1 MTNWWWIRHGPTHHK
16 GLVGWSD
23 IAADLSNV
31 SALKRLQAHLPEDGL
46 VVSSDLQRCVTT
58 ANAIQG
64 ARIRLPHNDKLREFN
79 FGDWELRNASDIA
92 KEYPDL
98 SKEYWANP
106 GETAPPHG
114 ESWNQA
120 AKRVCSA
127 IDAISAEHQ
136 GKNIIAVGHFGVI
149 LTQIQRAAKM
159 PASSAI
165 SFQIDNLS
173 ITKIEYLGGT
183 DWRVLGVN
191 FKP

>member
-16 GLVGWSD
+16 CLVGWSD

-64 ARIRLPHNDKLREFN
+64 ARIRLPHNDNLREFN

-98 SKEYWANP
+98 SKEYWSNP

-191 FKP
+191 CKP

>member
-1 MTNWWWIRHGPTHHK
+1 MTNWWWIRHGPTYHK

-31 SALKRLQAHLPEDGL
+31 FALKRLQAHLPEDGL

-64 ARIRLPHNDKLREFN
+64 ARIRLPHNDNLREFN

-98 SKEYWANP
+98 SKEYWSNP